1 MKRKVVAVWKGDG
14 ANGSGV
20 LTAQSGAFNNMPYS
34 FKTRFEN
41 DNGKLGTNPE
51 ELIAAAH
58 AGCFNMKLSFVLNEA
73 NYSPEELNTEA
84 ILTFVD
90 GKIISIQLNLK
101 AKVSGINQKKF
112 EELAE
117 DAKANCPISGVLNC
131 EIILI
136 EQILNSK
143 AIYSR
148 LISSVAASKSFELLI
163 LQKAPGELSSQFTA
177 IALREPNSDL
187 GPNKPAATASSIFP
201 IRSRRQREK
210 RGWI

>member
-14 ANGSGV
+14 ADGSGV

-73 NYSPEELNTEA
+73 NFNPEELNTEA
-84 ILTFVD
+84 VLTFID
-90 GKIISIQLNLK
+90 GKIISIQLSLQ
-101 AKVSGINQKKF
+101 AKIPGINKERF
-112 EELAE
+112 DELAE

-131 EIILI
+131 EIILNTV
-136 EQILNSK
+136 L
-143 AIYSR
+143 
-148 LISSVAASKSFELLI
+148 V
-163 LQKAPGELSSQFTA
+163 
-177 IALREPNSDL
+177 
-187 GPNKPAATASSIFP
+187 
-201 IRSRRQREK
+201 
-210 RGWI
+210 